1 MYEKTLYL
9 SLEQSIMA
17 KKRKVCVGDVAK
29 LFCTDPKIT
38 DSVSKLSLFTFPDKE
53 TSQQVITAIRLI
65 QVISQKYK
73 DITVIPM
80 AESETIVYYQ
90 NPSPMRNI
98 SVRFKALLLMIF
110 AFFGTGYSIMSYN
123 GDVGSKEL
131 LEKLYTLFTGNP
143 SKENPK
149 GLSLGIIM
157 YSVGL
162 CIGMII
168 FFNRGINKKNADD
181 PTPLQVQMRLYE
193 QDVNQS
199 IIIDSGRNKETIDVD

>member
-1 MYEKTLYL
+1 
-9 SLEQSIMA
+9 
-17 KKRKVCVGDVAK
+17 
-29 LFCTDPKIT
+29 
-38 DSVSKLSLFTFPDKE
+38 
-53 TSQQVITAIRLI
+53 
-65 QVISQKYK
+65 
-73 DITVIPM
+73 
-80 AESETIVYYQ
+80 
-90 NPSPMRNI
+90 
-98 SVRFKALLLMIF
+98 
-110 AFFGTGYSIMSYN
+110 MSYN